1 MGREFYVGFD
11 GLEGNIIF
19 ETNDQIYF
27 LKIWIYVN
35 YTFSKSRNQKS
46 ALPKI
51 IAVFLPENGT
61 KLLLD

>member
-27 LKIWIYVN
+27 LKI
-35 YTFSKSRNQKS
+35 
-46 ALPKI
+46 
-51 IAVFLPENGT
+51 
-61 KLLLD
+61 